1 MIVDKERI
9 LSFVERVERL
19 EAEKKEVSQDI
30 REVFSEAKGAGFD
43 KKVLKALIKLRKMNP
58 SDREEYEFLYD
69 NYRSALD
76 M

>member
-1 MIVDKERI
+1 MIDKERI
-9 LSFVERVERL
+9 LHFVERIERL

-43 KKVLKALIKLRKMNP
+43 KKVLKALIKLRKMDPN
-58 SDREEYEFLYD
+58 DRAEYEFLYD